1 LRQGVGVGA
10 LTKRFGGKKRRGT
23 RPNHYAVGSG
33 SIARKVLQSLEKI
46 KVLEKDQEGGRRITQ
61 DGQKDLDRIA
71 ASILKAAQ

>member
-1 LRQGVGVGA
+1 
-10 LTKRFGGKKRRGT
+10 
-23 RPNHYAVGSG
+23 
-33 SIARKVLQSLEKI
+33 VLQSLEKI